1 MWPKSFLHISM
12 YIILETL
19 KPQFPTFSEYVRLH
33 SISSFSSQF
42 FLEQTLLNQFQ
53 LETIFFDF
61 FMQSKIGFEDERQNG
76 NPKMKCGKKSSKY
89 NIFSFQTDH
98 TTGDPNG
105 YYISLSRDTVQQ
117 PGDRGM
123 LMSRDLPGSSTSQCI
138 SFWYYMYEPIVDNTG
153 PNLGKLAVW
162 IRTFDR

>member
-1 MWPKSFLHISM
+1 M
-12 YIILETL
+12 
-19 KPQFPTFSEYVRLH
+19 
-33 SISSFSSQF
+33 
-42 FLEQTLLNQFQ
+42 
-53 LETIFFDF
+53 
-61 FMQSKIGFEDERQNG
+61 
-76 NPKMKCGKKSSKY
+76 GKKAF
-89 NIFSFQTDH
+89 NIRCIFSFQTDH

-162 IRTFDR
+162 IRTFDRYVVNNQVKVLEKETYHFGNQGQNQNVGSPFRNYHCSLLTRAEGFYVKSFPGII

>member
-1 MWPKSFLHISM
+1 MWK
-12 YIILETL
+12 
-19 KPQFPTFSEYVRLH
+19 KV
-33 SISSFSSQF
+33 
-42 FLEQTLLNQFQ
+42 LN
-53 LETIFFDF
+53 I
-61 FMQSKIGFEDERQNG
+61 R
-76 NPKMKCGKKSSKY
+76 C
-89 NIFSFQTDH
+89 IFSFQTDH

-162 IRTFDR
+162 IRTFDRYVDSQQLGLSIGKETYHFEN

>member
-1 MWPKSFLHISM
+1 MFLKKK
-12 YIILETL
+12 ILN
-19 KPQFPTFSEYVRLH
+19 V
-33 SISSFSSQF
+33 
-42 FLEQTLLNQFQ
+42 
-53 LETIFFDF
+53 
-61 FMQSKIGFEDERQNG
+61 
-76 NPKMKCGKKSSKY
+76 
-89 NIFSFQTDH
+89 FSFQTDH